1 MLRASE
7 PETNAAPGRSPA
19 PSGSDDLDASDFDW
33 EDPDARDEL
42 CTCWECDGDGIDPAT
57 GDTCW
62 RCKGKGETRKP

>member
-1 MLRASE
+1 M
-7 PETNAAPGRSPA
+7 NAPDCNRDGQPALSPA
-19 PSGSDDLDASDFDW
+19 TGSDDLDATDFEW

-62 RCKGKGETRKP
+62 RCRGTGETRKP